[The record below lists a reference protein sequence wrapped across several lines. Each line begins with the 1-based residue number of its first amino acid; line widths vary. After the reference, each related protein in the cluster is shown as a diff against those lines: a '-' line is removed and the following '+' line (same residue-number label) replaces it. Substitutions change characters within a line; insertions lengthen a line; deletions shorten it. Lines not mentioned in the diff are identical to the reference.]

1 MDQDQAPVHIFL
13 NKQTRDWG
21 EAPAEDQLIFCS
33 IKAISSMGQAITH
46 TPAPAPAD
54 TALYIGNSRHSC
66 TGHQVIF
73 MGKGADLHYLKS
85 LKAKQMLNAYY
96 SQSHTH
102 TLT

>member
-1 MDQDQAPVHIFL
+1 
-13 NKQTRDWG
+13 
-21 EAPAEDQLIFCS
+21 
-33 IKAISSMGQAITH
+33 MGQAITH

-102 TLT
+102 TPHHDILLNHFTDRFCEEDII